1 MKNLIIVIGESMRY
15 YDNKI
20 LYEYGIPADT
30 KLNLLQI
37 SDIIRCKDNS
47 VKKCLDF
54 CQTRLTDF

>member
-1 MKNLIIVIGESMRY
+1 MRY

-20 LYEYGIPADT
+20 LYEYGIPEDT

-54 CQTRLTDF
+54 FQTRLTDF